1 MGGIKLEYYFGG
13 RIDSH
18 ECQFVGMNARTESR
32 GPLPSLIVPLTVGT
46 IRVDSKNMSILRPL
60 N

>member
-18 ECQFVGMNARTESR
+18 ERQFVGMNTRTESR
-32 GPLPSLIVPLTVGT
+32 GPLPSLIVPLTTGT
-46 IRVDSKNMSILRPL
+46 ITVDSKNLLILRQL